1 MKREFAPA
9 LGAMV
14 CAGIVATAGAD
25 VVMDNI
31 GAMDGSN
38 MAGNIGAS
46 QHFEAAYAQYSI
58 GAHDDFTL
66 AADTVLNSVSFVLG
80 GWNGYAGTAGVLG
93 YHVNV
98 HSDMDSAGVDLIG
111 DVLNMQFASA
121 SASADWTGTGDHM
134 TLDLGGA
141 LLGAG
146 TYHISVIPENA
157 FASNGQTG
165 IYTTLTG
172 GDNGHQSNP
181 GGGFGFGP
189 YQMTGANYA
198 YSLDGSP
205 IPGPA
210 ALSLLGI
217 AGLCVRRRR

>member
-38 MAGNIGAS
+38 MDGNIGAS
-46 QHFEAAYAQYSI
+46 QLFEAAFGQYSI
-58 GAHDDFTL
+58 AAVDDF
-66 AADTVLNSVSFVLG
+66 AFGGGSLNSVSFILG
-80 GWNGYAGTAGVLG
+80 GWNGYAGSAGVLG
-93 YHVNV
+93 YQVNV
-98 HSDMDSAGVDLIG
+98 YSSMDAAGASLTG
-111 DVLNMQFASA
+111 DVLSMDFVSA
-121 SASADWTGTGDHM
+121 SASGDWGGGGEHM

-141 LLGAG
+141 SLGAG
-146 TYHISVIPENA
+146 TYYVSVVADNE
-157 FASNGQTG
+157 FLSNGQTG
-165 IYTTLTG
+165 IYTSLTG
-172 GDNGHQSNP
+172 GDDGYQANP

-189 YQMTGANYA
+189 YQHTGANYA